1 MVLKRHY
8 DKVVDYCPPGKLRK
22 YDLIILDEASQIDGE
37 TYEKLRMAI
46 AELPQRP
53 VVCVAAD
60 WRQLNPIKS
69 STAAIKNWC
78 ESMQRHKLTISYR
91 TKDPKLLDFLKTVRT
106 LQPTRTMIQDFFQS
120 RRLGNDLQ
128 QAVRKTLAI
137 QNDTGKLFTW
147 LTVREWLTRLA
158 DEN

>member
-1 MVLKRHY
+1 
-8 DKVVDYCPPGKLRK
+8 
-22 YDLIILDEASQIDGE
+22 
-37 TYEKLRMAI
+37 MAI
-46 AELPQRP
+46 AELPQKP

-69 STAAIKNWC
+69 STAAIKTWC

-106 LQPTRTMIQDFFQS
+106 KQPQRTIIQDFFAD
-120 RRLGNDLQ
+120 RRLGNNLQ
-128 QAVRKTLAI
+128 EAVRRTLAI
-137 QNDTGKLFTW
+137 QNETGKLFTW
-147 LTVREWLTRLA
+147 LTVYEWITRIA